1 MTSLQAD
8 CPRCGTKAV
17 FFGFHGQHHFRTDDF
32 EQNYYDLFGVCGI
45 CNRGVIFS
53 YRTEGGGPG
62 PLNHIGTLDAEFV
75 VETAP
80 VPPSTDAPRH
90 TPENVS
96 NFFRQGKAS
105 VDQGS
110 WDAAG
115 AMFRKALEVGL
126 KAKFPEMPSD
136 WTPYRLIEQA
146 AKDHK
151 LTPDLAEWAHRVRA
165 LGNHAVHG
173 DPPFSE
179 SEAREISDFTRIVLE
194 YLFTYP
200 REMEIARRAAEASD
214 AR

>member
-17 FFGFHGQHHFRTDDF
+17 FFGFHGQHHYRTDDF
-32 EQNYYDLFGVCGI
+32 EQNYHDLFGVCGI

-53 YRTEGGGPG
+53 YRTESGGPG
-62 PLNHIGTLDAEFV
+62 PLHHIGTLDAEFV

-96 NFFRQGKAS
+96 HFFRQGKAS

-115 AMFRKALEVGL
+115 AMFRKTLEVGL
-126 KAKFPEMPSD
+126 KAKFPDMPSD
-136 WTPYRLIEQA
+136 WVPYRLIDQA
-146 AKDHK
+146 AKDLK
-151 LTPDLAEWAHRVRA
+151 LAPDLAEWAHRVRA
-165 LGNHAVHG
+165 LGNDAVHEQE
-173 DPPFSE
+173 PFSE
-179 SEAREISDFTRIVLE
+179 SQAKEMSEFTRIVLE

-200 REMEIARRAAEASD
+200 REMEIARQAAETSD